1 MTLVKMAMKLVNFVS
16 GVYCVVIKD
25 DILLKYFRF
34 LFNLHVELLHQF
46 WLSVNYQVF
55 YGSDGHGSWGLLY
68 PVT

>member
-34 LFNLHVELLHQF
+34 LFNLHVELLH
-46 WLSVNYQVF
+46 
-55 YGSDGHGSWGLLY
+55 
-68 PVT
+68 